1 MAVQSGLEVDSD
13 WDEAGESR
21 TEHAAPA
28 RGRGWFLLK
37 RHAGPR
43 PPSCPETQNDDKLQR
58 IQKRATEVINGLD
71 ALIYEE
77 RLKGLII
84 CIVVTEELRRV

>member
-1 MAVQSGLEVDSD
+1 MGWRWILTGN
-13 WDEAGESR
+13 EAGESR

-28 RGRGWFLLK
+28 RGRGRLLLK
-37 RHAGPR
+37 PHAGPW
-43 PPSCPETQNDDKLQR
+43 PPSCPETRNDDKLQR